1 MPTSAPGSR
10 PACRGTHARPVD
22 AGARRRGA
30 GFTLIELLIVI
41 AIVALTTTLVALALR
56 DGRVQTLE
64 READR
69 LALLLETARAESRA
83 SGLPVWWRPADAAAA
98 EAPGFR
104 FVGLPT
110 GSELPAQWLDAEV
123 QAEIEGAPVIALGPE
138 ALIAAQRVWLRLGD
152 RRIAVATDGLAPF
165 EPRPG
170 ESP

>member
-10 PACRGTHARPVD
+10 RGGRL
-22 AGARRRGA
+22 RRRRSGA
-30 GFTLIELLIVI
+30 PCARGFTLIELLIVI

-83 SGLPVWWRPADAAAA
+83 TGLPVWWRPADAAAA
-98 EAPGFR
+98 EPAGFR
-104 FVGLPT
+104 FVGLPADS
-110 GSELPAQWLDAEV
+110 GLPAQWLDAEV
-123 QAEIEGAPVIALGPE
+123 RAEVEGAPLVVLGPE
-138 ALIAAQRVWLRLGD
+138 ALIGAQRVWLSLGE

-165 EPRPG
+165 EPEGGGP
-170 ESP
+170 E